1 MKPLRRMLPALLLVV
16 LSIAFLAA
24 GCGSKGSDVVATV
37 NGEPITLEYL
47 ESKWVRMFENDS
59 SLFPDSLSLEEKQ
72 DKALDTVLK
81 KELIIQ
87 KAHAIGVLDDEGF
100 QANYD
105 GQYNYRIIELL
116 RNKEIVDKIPE
127 FTEEQLRDHYQYLG
141 REVEAR
147 HLDMDSEEKA
157 DEVIGRIRSGELSFH
172 EAVQEFST
180 NPDRESGGVLRIG
193 FGSNIEVV
201 ENTLFAMEEGEI
213 ADPIRTPY
221 GWSIFILD
229 KTKMT
234 DPAPYEEVRTGIEK
248 RLKTRTMR
256 TIGYEHGNK
265 VLDKFGFKFDWD
277 VSSHVLALMPDDM
290 KQSQLQDPPKHEKPI
305 LKFSDEEK
313 EMVLWEL
320 DGEKHTL
327 GEYSDTYDNLSI
339 YARPQKAMR
348 VQGIYNAIRRD
359 AISQLM
365 PREAQDM
372 KLDED
377 PEFVVAMKEFEEQ
390 QCISAVKRTLIDAEV
405 VITDEGVK
413 IWYEEH
419 PLAYTRMEAIR
430 CKQLVTREEE
440 EIREAEARLAA
451 GESFDDVGRDLSVAY
466 ERAWETD
473 LFTPDSL
480 AHPDNE
486 VFRQIL
492 RLNEIGDV
500 TPVFSYQN
508 FWAIYQLT
516 DISPPALL
524 PFDDV
529 KDKARTDLFEYSSM
543 ALLDS
548 LLTLWRGESEV
559 LIHEKVLRN
568 AKMGELSNPNR
579 QEF

>member
-16 LSIAFLAA
+16 LSFAFLAA

-47 ESKWVRMFENDS
+47 ESKWVHMFENDP

-72 DKALDTVLK
+72 DKALDTILK
-81 KELIIQ
+81 KELIVQ
-87 KAHAIGVLDDEGF
+87 KAKAIGVLDDEGY
-100 QANYD
+100 QLNYD
-105 GQYNYRIIELL
+105 GQYKYRIIELL

-127 FTEEQLRDHYQYLG
+127 FTEEQLRDHYQFLG

-147 HLDMDSEEKA
+147 HLDIDSEEEA
-157 DEVIGRIRSGELSFH
+157 NDVIGRIRSGDLSFH

-180 NPDRESGGVLRIG
+180 NPDRESGGVLRIV
-193 FGSNIEVV
+193 FGSNIEAI
-201 ENTLFAMEEGEI
+201 ETTLFAMEEGEI

-234 DPAPYEEVRTGIEK
+234 EPEPFENVKPGISK
-248 RLKTRTMR
+248 RLKTRSLR

-265 VLDKFGFKFDWD
+265 VLDKFGFKFNWD
-277 VSSHVLALMPDDM
+277 ASSRILALMPDDM
-290 KQSQLQDPPKHEKPI
+290 MQSQIQNPPKYEKPI
-305 LKFSDEEK
+305 LKFSDEDK

-320 DGEKHTL
+320 DDEKHTL
-327 GEYSDTYDNLSI
+327 GEYSDVYDNLSI

-348 VQGIYNAIRRD
+348 AQGIYNAIRRD
-359 AISQLM
+359 AISRLM
-365 PREAQDM
+365 PREAEDQ

-377 PEFVVAMKEFEEQ
+377 PEFVVSMKEFEEQ
-390 QCISAVKRTLIDAEV
+390 QCISAVKRTLIDAKI
-405 VITDEGVK
+405 VITDEDTKV
-413 IWYEEH
+413 WYEEH

-440 EIREAEARLAA
+440 EILEAETRLAA
-451 GESFDDVGRDLSVAY
+451 GESFDDVGRDLSIAFD
-466 ERAWETD
+466 RAWETD
-473 LFTPDSL
+473 YFTPDSL
-480 AHPDNE
+480 ANPENE

-492 RLNEIGDV
+492 RLKEIGDV
-500 TPVFSYQN
+500 TPVFRYQN
-508 FWAIYQLT
+508 FWAMYMLT
-516 DISPPALL
+516 DILPPSLL
-524 PFDDV
+524 PFDEV
-529 KDKARTDLFEYSSM
+529 KGKAGEHLFEYNSM

-559 LIHEKVLRN
+559 IIHEKVLRN
-568 AKMGELSNPNR
+568 ARMGELTNPNR